1 MIATADLFT
10 TEVRTV
16 RGLVTYYTVFVI
28 ELESRRIHMA
38 GSTPHPDDAFVL
50 QVARAITDP
59 GDGMLRGHRVLICDR
74 DTKWSL
80 AFRQLLGD
88 VGVRVVQT
96 PYRAP
101 NCNAHAERFVRTIKE
116 ECLDRLVLIGEA
128 RLRRTLTEFG
138 AYYHGERNQMGI
150 QNRLIAPEPTGP
162 PGAAVR
168 CRTRLGGL
176 LHYYH
181 RAV

>member
-1 MIATADLFT
+1 
-10 TEVRTV
+10 
-16 RGLVTYYTVFVI
+16 
-28 ELESRRIHMA
+28 
-38 GSTPHPDDAFVL
+38 
-50 QVARAITDP
+50 
-59 GDGMLRGHRVLICDR
+59 MLRGHRVLICDR
-74 DTKWSL
+74 DAKWRL

-138 AYYHGERNQMGI
+138 AYDHHERNHQGI
-150 QNRLIAPEPTGP
+150 QNRLIAPAPTGP
-162 PGAAVR
+162 PGAGVR

-181 RAV
+181 RAA